1 MTSLP
6 CVVHRARQE
15 KTKRTSGQC
24 LRAIIKSLNPTLRGW
39 FEYFK
44 HSWCPSENYPLFRT
58 ASRTLVMLSIASIL
72 LCRVS
77 RILLE
82 FN

>member
-1 MTSLP
+1 
-6 CVVHRARQE
+6 
-15 KTKRTSGQC
+15 
-24 LRAIIKSLNPTLRGW
+24 LNPTLRGW